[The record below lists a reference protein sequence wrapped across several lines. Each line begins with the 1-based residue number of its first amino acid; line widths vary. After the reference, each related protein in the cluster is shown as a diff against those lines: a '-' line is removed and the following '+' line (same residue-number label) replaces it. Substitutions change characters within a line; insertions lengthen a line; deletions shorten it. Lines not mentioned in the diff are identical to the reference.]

1 MICVR
6 HIIDNGINFAE
17 YNSMKKY
24 QMRMNIKYYENSY
37 FFKFHMER

>member
-6 HIIDNGINFAE
+6 HIMDNGINFAE
-17 YNSMKKY
+17 YNSMKK
-24 QMRMNIKYYENSY
+24 QNIKYYEKSY